1 MGWLQASERP
11 RRPPALL
18 RFEEASCSIFVR
30 RLVSGLEAKLEGQ
43 YGALWCG
50 FGGSSSLS
58 LARELAALSIY
69 VEAVAKENQY

>member
-11 RRPPALL
+11 RRPPALCVL
-18 RFEEASCSIFVR
+18 MEAICSIFIR

-43 YGALWCG
+43 HGALWCSL
-50 FGGSSSLS
+50 GSSSLS